1 MHAFLEDLDFR
12 RNNQDLQEKSNEF
25 NLIWS
30 DMNERSFETIIK
42 KIFLIQLH
50 KSRVTYRNV
59 ALFTS

>member
-50 KSRVTYRNV
+50 KSRVTYSNV

>member
-1 MHAFLEDLDFR
+1 MQFSKNFDFR

-50 KSRVTYRNV
+50 IVHDHN
-59 ALFTS
+59 

>member
-50 KSRVTYRNV
+50 IVHDHN
-59 ALFTS
+59 